1 MGMVLLVLP
10 ADLLGTWIADW
21 SIFSDYSDDP
31 DVRSI
36 VVSYITDILVN
47 ILTALVAFRLLRQF
61 RFGVNESV
69 AGGLALMFC
78 TPHLFFTQNM
88 MEKKYI
94 LLLTLTGF
102 FFLYSWLCPRS
113 PRALFLRS
121 RAR

>member
-69 AGGLALMFC
+69 AGGLALMFFP
-78 TPHLFFTQNM
+78 TPLHYTQNI
-88 MEKKYI
+88 MEKNYI
-94 LLLTLTGF
+94 I
-102 FFLYSWLCPRS
+102 FLHPPAVS
-113 PRALFLRS
+113 F
-121 RAR
+121 